1 MLDEARAVDFFVMD
15 TLLTLSLLPM
25 PLAAESYMRLVVAG
39 DYLVAA
45 IGLLLRR
52 DALLVTDILR

>member
-1 MLDEARAVDFFVMD
+1 MLDEASAVDFFVMD
-15 TLLTLSLLPM
+15 TLLTLSSLPK

-39 DYLVAA
+39 DYLVAT

-52 DALLVTDILR
+52 EALLVTDILR